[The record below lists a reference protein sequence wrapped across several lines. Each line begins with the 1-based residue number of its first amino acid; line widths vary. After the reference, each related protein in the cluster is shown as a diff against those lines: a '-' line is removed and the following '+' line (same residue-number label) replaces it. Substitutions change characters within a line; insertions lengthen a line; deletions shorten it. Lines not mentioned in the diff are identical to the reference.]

1 MQAWSI
7 CNDRNYSEN
16 ECMKRKG
23 EEIVDEKSYQ
33 IK

>member
-7 CNDRNYSEN
+7 CNDINYSEN
-16 ECMKRKG
+16 EIMKREG
-23 EEIVDEKSYQ
+23 EEIVDEKAYQ